1 MDVVGSITGF
11 FRSILWAIIYLLLW
25 VTDTIWQVVMKIAT
39 LDFFEKGNV
48 AEWFTAIS
56 GIIIMFVVFRVV
68 KIMVKFMTS
77 EEYRTRLDPIHLI
90 FMIGVASFSIAFAPI
105 GYQYLN
111 NVAITSV
118 KEMSNFAPSDAGIN
132 NSRNAKISDILVE
145 ASSINLT
152 GDSET
157 GSLDQQIKQLDKD
170 IARYQK
176 EIEQAEA
183 EKKKSQPGDAT
194 WNGAN
199 QVITKNNELIK
210 EAKATKK
217 ELQKKKN
224 GVDIYDSNGFD
235 INAEDS
241 DGNYMYFSSWT
252 SLFFMIGVAFLGF
265 RTFLGVALS
274 IGKRSILICIQ
285 YLLAPYAIASL
296 IDSESKDFE
305 TWVRMIAGNFM
316 INFVQIYGCYFVLY
330 MINSNIIQSALGGDM
345 VGILAKII
353 LLIAGFMAIENIPSY
368 VGRILGG
375 SSSTVGQAWS
385 EAQGVGKM
393 GLGAGSFATGAM
405 LGSVGTVASMV
416 GGGIAGFSSTQ
427 GAGSRALA
435 TASGVASGMSRSA
448 SAVSAGMRGRRSSA
462 SIGAGIISS
471 GARALGQSV
480 VGAGVSSAERKAG
493 IASTDA
499 GVSSAER
506 KAGIASTDAGVQASS
521 QSSSTAGADISAS
534 VGGGFSGMYSGDD
547 ELSDVQIAE
556 AESAGMDTSGM
567 SRVEYDANSQ
577 AFGIEQ
583 GYAPAEEQVRNENS
597 NPARSAGQQAY
608 NAQAQQRL
616 GSKKS
621 QHTAGNVNTQIRN
634 QRIVDDT
641 NHRKE
646 R

>member
-375 SSSTVGQAWS
+375 SSSTVGQAWN
-385 EAQGVGKM
+385 EAQGVGRM
-393 GLGAGSFATGAM
+393 GLSAGSFATGAM

-427 GAGSRALA
+427 GAGARTLA
-435 TASGVASGMSRSA
+435 TASGIASGVARSA
-448 SAVSAGMRGRRSSA
+448 SAVSTGMKGRRSSA
-462 SIGAGIISS
+462 SIGAGIISKGS
-471 GARALGQSV
+471 RALGQSI
-480 VGAGVSSAERKAG
+480 VGAGVSSAERRAG
-493 IASTDA
+493 IAGTGS
-499 GVSSAER
+499 GIQSA
-506 KAGIASTDAGVQASS
+506 S
-521 QSSSTAGADISAS
+521 QSSSSAGADIPA
-534 VGGGFSGMYSGDD
+534 GGGGSYSSSYSGDG
-547 ELSDVQIAE
+547 ELSDTQIAE

-567 SRVEYDANSQ
+567 NREEYDAGSQ

-583 GYAPAEEQVRNENS
+583 GCVPAEEQVRNENS

-608 NAQAQQRL
+608 NDQAQQRL

-621 QHTAGNVNTQIRN
+621 QHTAGNVNAQIRN
-634 QRIVDDT
+634 QRIADDT
-641 NHRKE
+641 ANNRKE

>member
-56 GIIIMFVVFRVV
+56 GIIILFVVFRVV
-68 KIMVKFMTS
+68 KIMIKFMTS

-157 GSLDQQIKQLDKD
+157 GSLDQQIQQLNKD

-305 TWVRMIAGNFM
+305 TWVRMIAGNFV

-375 SSSTVGQAWS
+375 SSSTVGQAWN
-385 EAQGVGKM
+385 EAQGVGRM
-393 GLGAGSFATGAM
+393 GLSAGSFATGAM
-405 LGSVGTVASMV
+405 LGSVGTVASMA
-416 GGGIAGFSSTQ
+416 GGGIAGFNSTQ
-427 GAGSRALA
+427 GAGARTLA
-435 TASGVASGMSRSA
+435 TASGIASGVARSA
-448 SAVSAGMRGRRSSA
+448 SAVSTGMKGRRSSA
-462 SIGAGIISS
+462 SIGAGIISKGS
-471 GARALGQSV
+471 RALGQSI
-480 VGAGVSSAERKAG
+480 VGAGVSSAERRAG
-493 IASTDA
+493 IAGTGS
-499 GVSSAER
+499 GIQSA
-506 KAGIASTDAGVQASS
+506 S
-521 QSSSTAGADISAS
+521 QSSSSAGADIPA
-534 VGGGFSGMYSGDD
+534 GGGGSYSSSYSGDG
-547 ELSDVQIAE
+547 ELSDTQIAE

-567 SRVEYDANSQ
+567 NREEYDAGSQ
-577 AFGIEQ
+577 SFGLEQ
-583 GYAPAEEQVRNENS
+583 NYATAEEQVRNENS

-608 NAQAQQRL
+608 TAQAQERL
-616 GSKKS
+616 SKFNKKP
-621 QHTAGNVNTQIRN
+621 QHTAGAVNSQIRN

-641 NHRKE
+641 ADHRKE

>member
-375 SSSTVGQAWS
+375 SSSTVGQAWN
-385 EAQGVGKM
+385 EAQGVGRM
-393 GLGAGSFATGAM
+393 GLSAGSFATGAM

-427 GAGSRALA
+427 GAGARTLA
-435 TASGVASGMSRSA
+435 TASGIASGVARSA
-448 SAVSAGMRGRRSSA
+448 SAVSTGMKGRRSSA
-462 SIGAGIISS
+462 SIGAGIISKGS
-471 GARALGQSV
+471 RTLGQSI
-480 VGAGVSSAERKAG
+480 VGAGVSSAERRAG
-493 IASTDA
+493 IAGTGS
-499 GVSSAER
+499 GIQSA
-506 KAGIASTDAGVQASS
+506 S
-521 QSSSTAGADISAS
+521 QSSSSAGADIPA
-534 VGGGFSGMYSGDD
+534 GGGGSYSSSYSGDG
-547 ELSDVQIAE
+547 ELSDTQIAE

-567 SRVEYDANSQ
+567 NREEYDAGSQ

-583 GYAPAEEQVRNENS
+583 GSVPAEEQVRNENS

-608 NAQAQQRL
+608 NDQAQQRL

-621 QHTAGNVNTQIRN
+621 QHTAGNVNAQIRN
-634 QRIVDDT
+634 QRIVDDAV
-641 NHRKE
+641 NNRKE

>member
-118 KEMSNFAPSDAGIN
+118 KQMSNFAPSDSGIN

-183 EKKKSQPGDAT
+183 EKKKSQPGDAV

-235 INAEDS
+235 INAEDT

-375 SSSTVGQAWS
+375 SSATVGQAWN
-385 EAQGVGKM
+385 EAQGVGRM
-393 GLGAGSFATGAM
+393 GIGAGSFATGAM

-416 GGGIAGFSSTQ
+416 GGGIAGFRSTQ
-427 GAGSRALA
+427 GAGARTLA
-435 TASGVASGMSRSA
+435 TANGLASGVARSA
-448 SAVSAGMRGRRSSA
+448 SAISAGMRGRRSSA
-462 SIGAGIISS
+462 SIGAGILSSGVGGITQAVRGTGGQQSSQISS
-471 GARALGQSV
+471 TGETGTPPR
-480 VGAGVSSAERKAG
+480 
-493 IASTDA
+493 
-499 GVSSAER
+499 
-506 KAGIASTDAGVQASS
+506 
-521 QSSSTAGADISAS
+521 
-534 VGGGFSGMYSGDD
+534 GGGHSSGYSGDG
-547 ELSDVQIAE
+547 ELSDIQIAE
-556 AESAGMDTSGM
+556 AESAGMDVTGVSPK
-567 SRVEYDANSQ
+567 EYYAESQ
-577 AFGIEQ
+577 SHGIEQ
-583 GYAPAEEQVRNENS
+583 LGPTAEEKVKYEDG

-608 NAQAQQRL
+608 KAQAQERL
-616 GSKKS
+616 TSLYKENG
-621 QHTAGNVNTQIRN
+621 HTAGNMNSQIRN
-634 QRIVDDT
+634 QRIADDT
-641 NHRKE
+641 ANNRKE

>member
-183 EKKKSQPGDAT
+183 EKKKSQPGDAA

-252 SLFFMIGVAFLGF
+252 SLFFMIGIAFLGF

-375 SSSTVGQAWS
+375 SSSTVGQAWN
-385 EAQGVGKM
+385 EAQGVGRM
-393 GLGAGSFATGAM
+393 GLSAGSFATGAM

-427 GAGSRALA
+427 GAGARTLA
-435 TASGVASGMSRSA
+435 TASGIASGVARSA
-448 SAVSAGMRGRRSSA
+448 SAVSTGMKGRRSSA
-462 SIGAGIISS
+462 SIGAGIISKGS
-471 GARALGQSV
+471 RALGQSI
-480 VGAGVSSAERKAG
+480 VGAGVSSAERRAG
-493 IASTDA
+493 IAGTGS
-499 GVSSAER
+499 GIQSA
-506 KAGIASTDAGVQASS
+506 S
-521 QSSSTAGADISAS
+521 QSSSSAGADIPA
-534 VGGGFSGMYSGDD
+534 GGGGSYSSSYSGDG
-547 ELSDVQIAE
+547 ELSDTQIAE

-567 SRVEYDANSQ
+567 NREEYDAGSQ

-583 GYAPAEEQVRNENS
+583 GYASAEEQVRNENS

-608 NAQAQQRL
+608 NNQAQQRL

-621 QHTAGNVNTQIRN
+621 LHTAGNVNAQIRN
-634 QRIVDDT
+634 QRIVDDAV
-641 NHRKE
+641 NNNRKE

>member
-183 EKKKSQPGDAT
+183 EKKKSQPGDAA

-375 SSSTVGQAWS
+375 SSATVGQAWN
-385 EAQGVGKM
+385 EAQGVGRM

-405 LGSVGTVASMV
+405 LGSVGTVASMI
-416 GGGIAGFSSTQ
+416 GGGIAGFRSTQ
-427 GAGSRALA
+427 GAGARTLA
-435 TASGVASGMSRSA
+435 TANGLASGVARSA

-462 SIGAGIISS
+462 SIGAGILSS
-471 GARALGQSV
+471 GVGGITQAVR
-480 VGAGVSSAERKAG
+480 GAGG
-493 IASTDA
+493 Q
-499 GVSSAER
+499 
-506 KAGIASTDAGVQASS
+506 QASQVS
-521 QSSSTAGADISAS
+521 NTGETGTPPR
-534 VGGGFSGMYSGDD
+534 GGGHSTGYSGDG
-547 ELSDVQIAE
+547 ELSDTQIAE
-556 AESAGMDTSGM
+556 AESAGMDVTGM
-567 SRVEYDANSQ
+567 SSEEYYAESQ
-577 AFGIEQ
+577 SHSIEQ
-583 GYAPAEEQVRNENS
+583 FDPTAEEKVKYEDN

-608 NAQAQQRL
+608 KAQAQDRL
-616 GSKKS
+616 TDLYKENG
-621 QHTAGNVNTQIRN
+621 HTAGNVNSQIRN

>member
-39 LDFFEKGNV
+39 LDIFEKGNV

-118 KEMSNFAPSDAGIN
+118 KQMSNFAPSDADIN

-183 EKKKSQPGDAT
+183 EKKKSQPGDAA

-265 RTFLGVALS
+265 RTFLGLALS

-435 TASGVASGMSRSA
+435 TASGIASGMSRSA

-499 GVSSAER
+499 GV
-506 KAGIASTDAGVQASS
+506 QASS
-521 QSSSTAGADISAS
+521 QSSSFAGADIPA
-534 VGGGFSGMYSGDD
+534 GGGGSYSSSYSGDG
-547 ELSDVQIAE
+547 ELSDTQIAE

-567 SRVEYDANSQ
+567 NREEYDAGSQ
-577 AFGIEQ
+577 AIGIEQ
-583 GYAPAEEQVRNENS
+583 GYVSAEEQVRNENS

-608 NAQAQQRL
+608 NDQAQQRL

>member
-132 NSRNAKISDILVE
+132 NSRNAKISSILVE

-157 GSLDQQIKQLDKD
+157 GSIEQQIQQIDKD
-170 IARYQK
+170 IARYEK

-183 EKKKSQPGDAT
+183 DKKKSQPNSAV

-199 QVITKNNELIK
+199 QTITKNRELIK

-217 ELQKKKN
+217 ELQKKT
-224 GVDIYDSNGFD
+224 GVDIYNSSGFD

-241 DGNYMYFSSWT
+241 DGNYIYFPSWT
-252 SLFFMIGVAFLGF
+252 SLFFMMGIAFLGF

-296 IDSESKDFE
+296 IDSESKGFE

-330 MINSNIIQSALGGDM
+330 MINSNIIHSALGGDM

-353 LLIAGFMAIENIPSY
+353 LLIAGFMAIENIPSF

-375 SSSTVGQAWS
+375 SSSTVGQAWN
-385 EAQGVGKM
+385 EAQGVGRM

-416 GGGIAGFSSTQ
+416 GGGIAGFNSTQ
-427 GAGSRALA
+427 GAGARTLA
-435 TASGVASGMSRSA
+435 TASGIASGVTRSA
-448 SAVSAGMRGRRSSA
+448 SAVSMGRRNKRSFA
-462 SIGAGIISS
+462 SIGAGILSS
-471 GARALGQSV
+471 GGSTLGHSIT
-480 VGAGVSSAERKAG
+480 GAGVSSAEGKVG
-493 IASTDA
+493 IAGT
-499 GVSSAER
+499 G
-506 KAGIASTDAGVQASS
+506 AGVQSTS
-521 QSSSTAGADISAS
+521 QSSSSAGADIPA
-534 VGGGFSGMYSGDD
+534 GGGGSYSSSYSGDG

-567 SRVEYDANSQ
+567 SREEYDAGSQ
-577 AFGIEQ
+577 SFGLEQ
-583 GYAPAEEQVRNENS
+583 NYATAEEQVRNENS
-597 NPARSAGQQAY
+597 NPASSAGQRAY
-608 NAQAQQRL
+608 TAQAQERL
-616 GSKKS
+616 AKFNKKS
-621 QHTAGNVNTQIRN
+621 QHTAGAVNSQIRN
-634 QRIVDDT
+634 QRIIDDAA

>member
-118 KEMSNFAPSDAGIN
+118 KEMSNFAPSDADIN
-132 NSRNAKISDILVE
+132 NSRNAKISNILVE

-176 EIEQAEA
+176 EIEQAKA
-183 EKKKSQPGDAT
+183 EKKKSQPGDAV

-199 QVITKNNELIK
+199 QTITKNRELIK
-210 EAKATKK
+210 EAEATKK
-217 ELQKKKN
+217 QLSDKKDLN
-224 GVDIYDSNGFD
+224 IYDSNGFD

-252 SLFFMIGVAFLGF
+252 SLFFMIGIAFFGF

-375 SSSTVGQAWS
+375 SSATVGQAWN

-416 GGGIAGFSSTQ
+416 GGGIAGFNSTQ

-435 TASGVASGMSRSA
+435 TASGIASGMSRSA

-499 GVSSAER
+499 GV
-506 KAGIASTDAGVQASS
+506 QASS
-521 QSSSTAGADISAS
+521 QSSSSAGADIPA
-534 VGGGFSGMYSGDD
+534 GGGGSYSSSYSGDG
-547 ELSDVQIAE
+547 ELSDTQIAE
-556 AESAGMDTSGM
+556 AESTGMDTSGM
-567 SRVEYDANSQ
+567 NREEYDAGSQ

-583 GYAPAEEQVRNENS
+583 GYVSAEEQVRNENS

-608 NAQAQQRL
+608 NDQAQQRL

>member
-118 KEMSNFAPSDAGIN
+118 KQMSNFAPSDSGIN

-183 EKKKSQPGDAT
+183 EKKKSQPGDAA

-435 TASGVASGMSRSA
+435 TASGIASGMSRSA

-499 GVSSAER
+499 GV
-506 KAGIASTDAGVQASS
+506 QASS

-534 VGGGFSGMYSGDD
+534 GGGGFSGGFSGMYSGDD

-567 SRVEYDANSQ
+567 SREEYDANSQ
-577 AFGIEQ
+577 AFSIEQ
-583 GYAPAEEQVRNENS
+583 GYAPAEEQVLNENS

-608 NAQAQQRL
+608 NDQAQQRL

>member
-25 VTDTIWQVVMKIAT
+25 VTDTIWQVVMKIAA

-118 KEMSNFAPSDAGIN
+118 KEMSNFAPSDADIN

-176 EIEQAEA
+176 EIEQAKA
-183 EKKKSQPGDAT
+183 EKKKSQPGDAV

-199 QVITKNNELIK
+199 QTITKNRELIK
-210 EAKATKK
+210 EAEATKK
-217 ELQKKKN
+217 QLSDKKGLN
-224 GVDIYDSNGFD
+224 IYDSNGFD

-252 SLFFMIGVAFLGF
+252 SLFFMIGIAFLGF

-330 MINSNIIQSALGGDM
+330 MINSNIIHSALGGDM

-375 SSSTVGQAWS
+375 SSATVGQAWN

-435 TASGVASGMSRSA
+435 TASGIASGMSRSA

-499 GVSSAER
+499 GV
-506 KAGIASTDAGVQASS
+506 QASS
-521 QSSSTAGADISAS
+521 QSSSSAGADIPA
-534 VGGGFSGMYSGDD
+534 GGGGSYSSSYSGDG
-547 ELSDVQIAE
+547 ELSDTQIAE

-567 SRVEYDANSQ
+567 NREEYDAGSQ
-577 AFGIEQ
+577 AVGIEQ
-583 GYAPAEEQVRNENS
+583 GYVPAEEQVRNENS

-608 NAQAQQRL
+608 NDQAQQRL

>member
-118 KEMSNFAPSDAGIN
+118 KQMSNFAPSDSGIN

-183 EKKKSQPGDAT
+183 EKKKSQPGDAA

-375 SSSTVGQAWS
+375 SSATVGQAWN

-435 TASGVASGMSRSA
+435 TASGIASGMSRSA
-448 SAVSAGMRGRRSSA
+448 SAVSTGMRGRRSSA

-499 GVSSAER
+499 GV
-506 KAGIASTDAGVQASS
+506 QASS

-534 VGGGFSGMYSGDD
+534 GGGGFSGMYSGDD

-556 AESAGMDTSGM
+556 AESVGMDTSGM
-567 SRVEYDANSQ
+567 SREEYDANSQ

-583 GYAPAEEQVRNENS
+583 RCAPAEEQVLNENS

-621 QHTAGNVNTQIRN
+621 QHTAGNVNSQIRN
-634 QRIVDDT
+634 QRIADDT
-641 NHRKE
+641 ANNRKE

>member
-11 FRSILWAIIYLLLW
+11 FRNILWSIIYLLLW

-118 KEMSNFAPSDAGIN
+118 KQMSNFAPSDADIN
-132 NSRNAKISDILVE
+132 NSRNARISDILIE

-157 GSLDQQIKQLDKD
+157 GSIDQQIKQLDKD

-183 EKKKSQPGDAT
+183 DKKKSQPGDAI

-199 QVITKNNELIK
+199 QTITKNNELIK
-210 EAKATKK
+210 EAKATRK

-224 GVDIYDSNGFD
+224 GVDIYDSSGFD

-375 SSSTVGQAWS
+375 SSSTVGQAWN
-385 EAQGVGKM
+385 EAQGVGRM
-393 GLGAGSFATGAM
+393 GLSAGSFATGAM
-405 LGSVGTVASMV
+405 LGSAGTVASMV
-416 GGGIAGFSSTQ
+416 GGGITGFNSTQ
-427 GAGSRALA
+427 GAGARTLA
-435 TASGVASGMSRSA
+435 TARGIASGVSNSA
-448 SAVSAGMRGRRSSA
+448 MAVSAGMRGRRNSA
-462 SIGAGIISS
+462 SIGAGIISAGS
-471 GARALGQSV
+471 RALGQSI

-493 IASTDA
+493 IAGT
-499 GVSSAER
+499 G
-506 KAGIASTDAGVQASS
+506 AGVQSAT
-521 QSSSTAGADISAS
+521 QSSSTAGADALAAGS
-534 VGGGFSGMYSGDD
+534 GGGYSGSYSGDG
-547 ELSDVQIAE
+547 EPSDVQIAE
-556 AESAGMDTSGM
+556 AESVGMDTSGM
-567 SRVEYDANSQ
+567 SREEYEASSQ
-577 AFGIEQ
+577 AYSAEQ
-583 GYAPAEEQVRNENS
+583 NLAPAEEQVRHEDI
-597 NPARSAGQQAY
+597 NPASSAGQQAY

-616 GSKKS
+616 GSKRS
-621 QHTAGNVNTQIRN
+621 QHTAGNMNSQIRN

-641 NHRKE
+641 ANHRKE

>member
-183 EKKKSQPGDAT
+183 EKKKSQPGDAA

-375 SSSTVGQAWS
+375 SSSTVGQAWN
-385 EAQGVGKM
+385 EAQGVGRM
-393 GLGAGSFATGAM
+393 GLSAGSFATGAM

-427 GAGSRALA
+427 GAGARTLA
-435 TASGVASGMSRSA
+435 TASGIASGVARSA
-448 SAVSAGMRGRRSSA
+448 SAVSTGMKGRRSSA
-462 SIGAGIISS
+462 SIGAGIISKGS
-471 GARALGQSV
+471 RALGQSI
-480 VGAGVSSAERKAG
+480 VGAGVSSAERRAG
-493 IASTDA
+493 IAGTGS
-499 GVSSAER
+499 GIQSA
-506 KAGIASTDAGVQASS
+506 S
-521 QSSSTAGADISAS
+521 QSSSSAGADIPA
-534 VGGGFSGMYSGDD
+534 GGGGSYSSSYSGDG
-547 ELSDVQIAE
+547 ELSDTQIAE

-567 SRVEYDANSQ
+567 NREEYDAGSQ
-577 AFGIEQ
+577 AFCIEQ
-583 GYAPAEEQVRNENS
+583 GYVSAEEQVRNENS

-621 QHTAGNVNTQIRN
+621 QHTAGNVNAQIRN

>member
-183 EKKKSQPGDAT
+183 EKKKSQPGDAA

-375 SSSTVGQAWS
+375 SSSTVGQAWN
-385 EAQGVGKM
+385 EAQGVGRM

-427 GAGSRALA
+427 GAGARTLA
-435 TASGVASGMSRSA
+435 TAKGLASGVARSA
-448 SAVSAGMRGRRSSA
+448 SDISAGMKGRRSSA
-462 SIGAGIISS
+462 SIGAGIISKGS
-471 GARALGQSV
+471 RALGQSI
-480 VGAGVSSAERKAG
+480 VGAGVSSAERRAG
-493 IASTDA
+493 IAGTGS
-499 GVSSAER
+499 GIQSA
-506 KAGIASTDAGVQASS
+506 S
-521 QSSSTAGADISAS
+521 QSSSSAGADIPAGA
-534 VGGGFSGMYSGDD
+534 GGIYSSSYSGDG
-547 ELSDVQIAE
+547 ELSDTQIAE

-567 SRVEYDANSQ
+567 NREEYDAGSQ
-577 AFGIEQ
+577 SFGIEQ
-583 GYAPAEEQVRNENS
+583 GYVTAEEQVRNENS

-608 NAQAQQRL
+608 NDQAQQRL

-621 QHTAGNVNTQIRN
+621 QHTAGNVNAQIRN
-634 QRIVDDT
+634 QRIVDDAA

>member
-11 FRSILWAIIYLLLW
+11 FRSILWSIIYLLLW

-118 KEMSNFAPSDAGIN
+118 KQMSNFAPSDADIN
-132 NSRNAKISDILVE
+132 NNRNARISDILVE

-157 GSLDQQIKQLDKD
+157 GSIDQQIKQLDKD

-183 EKKKSQPGDAT
+183 EKKKSQPGDAI

-199 QVITKNNELIK
+199 QTITKNNELIK
-210 EAKATKK
+210 EAKATRK

-224 GVDIYDSNGFD
+224 GVDIYDSSGFD

-375 SSSTVGQAWS
+375 SSSTVGQAWN
-385 EAQGVGKM
+385 EAQGVGRM
-393 GLGAGSFATGAM
+393 GLSAGSFATGAM
-405 LGSVGTVASMV
+405 LGSAGTVASMA
-416 GGGIAGFSSTQ
+416 GGGIAGFRSTQ
-427 GAGSRALA
+427 GAGARTLA
-435 TASGVASGMSRSA
+435 TARGIASGVSNSA
-448 SAVSAGMRGRRSSA
+448 MAVSAGMRGRRNSA
-462 SIGAGIISS
+462 SIGAGIISAGS
-471 GARALGQSV
+471 RALGQSI

-493 IASTDA
+493 IAGT
-499 GVSSAER
+499 G
-506 KAGIASTDAGVQASS
+506 AGVQSAT
-521 QSSSTAGADISAS
+521 QSSSTAGADAPAVGS
-534 VGGGFSGMYSGDD
+534 GGGYSGSYSGDG
-547 ELSDVQIAE
+547 EPSDVQIAE
-556 AESAGMDTSGM
+556 AESVGMDTSGM
-567 SRVEYDANSQ
+567 SREEYEASSQ
-577 AFGIEQ
+577 AYSAEQ
-583 GYAPAEEQVRNENS
+583 NLAPAEEQVRHEDI

-616 GSKKS
+616 GSKRS
-621 QHTAGNVNTQIRN
+621 QHTAGNMNSQIRN

-641 NHRKE
+641 ANHRKE

>member
-375 SSSTVGQAWS
+375 SSSTVGQAWN
-385 EAQGVGKM
+385 EAQGVGRM
-393 GLGAGSFATGAM
+393 GLSAGSFATGAM

-427 GAGSRALA
+427 GAGARTLA
-435 TASGVASGMSRSA
+435 TASGIASGVARSA
-448 SAVSAGMRGRRSSA
+448 SAVSTGMKGRRSSA
-462 SIGAGIISS
+462 SIGAGIISKGS
-471 GARALGQSV
+471 RALGQSI
-480 VGAGVSSAERKAG
+480 VGAGVSSAERRAG
-493 IASTDA
+493 IAGTGS
-499 GVSSAER
+499 GIQSA
-506 KAGIASTDAGVQASS
+506 S
-521 QSSSTAGADISAS
+521 QSSSSAGADIPA
-534 VGGGFSGMYSGDD
+534 GGGGSYSSSYSGDG
-547 ELSDVQIAE
+547 ELSDTQIAE

-567 SRVEYDANSQ
+567 NREEYDAGSQ

-583 GYAPAEEQVRNENS
+583 GYVSAEEQVRNENS

-608 NAQAQQRL
+608 NDQAQQRL

-621 QHTAGNVNTQIRN
+621 QHTAGNMNTQIRN

>member
-39 LDFFEKGNV
+39 LDFFKKGNV

-132 NSRNAKISDILVE
+132 NSRNTKISDILVE

-183 EKKKSQPGDAT
+183 EKKKSQPGDAA

-210 EAKATKK
+210 EAKATKR

-375 SSSTVGQAWS
+375 SSATVGQAWN
-385 EAQGVGKM
+385 EAQGVGRM
-393 GLGAGSFATGAM
+393 GIGAGSFATGAM

-416 GGGIAGFSSTQ
+416 GGGIAGFRSTQ
-427 GAGSRALA
+427 GAGARTLA
-435 TASGVASGMSRSA
+435 TANGLASGVARSA
-448 SAVSAGMRGRRSSA
+448 SAISAGMRGRRSSA
-462 SIGAGIISS
+462 SIGAGILSS
-471 GARALGQSV
+471 GVGGITQAVRGTGGQQSSQ
-480 VGAGVSSAERKAG
+480 VSSTGEIGTPSR
-493 IASTDA
+493 
-499 GVSSAER
+499 
-506 KAGIASTDAGVQASS
+506 
-521 QSSSTAGADISAS
+521 
-534 VGGGFSGMYSGDD
+534 GGGFSTGYSGDG
-547 ELSDVQIAE
+547 ELSDTQIAE
-556 AESAGMDTSGM
+556 AESAGMDVTGVSPE
-567 SRVEYDANSQ
+567 EYYAESQ
-577 AFGIEQ
+577 SHGIEQ
-583 GYAPAEEQVRNENS
+583 LDPNAEEKVKYEDS

-608 NAQAQQRL
+608 KAQAQERL
-616 GSKKS
+616 TDLYKENG
-621 QHTAGNVNTQIRN
+621 HTTGNVNSQIRN
-634 QRIVDDT
+634 QRIADDT
-641 NHRKE
+641 ASHRKE

>member
-416 GGGIAGFSSTQ
+416 GGGIAGFNSTQ

-435 TASGVASGMSRSA
+435 TASGIASGMSRSA

-493 IASTDA
+493 IAGTGS
-499 GVSSAER
+499 GIQSA
-506 KAGIASTDAGVQASS
+506 S
-521 QSSSTAGADISAS
+521 QSSSSAGADIPA
-534 VGGGFSGMYSGDD
+534 GGGGSYSSSYSGDG
-547 ELSDVQIAE
+547 ELSDTQIAE

-567 SRVEYDANSQ
+567 NREEYDAGSQ

-583 GYAPAEEQVRNENS
+583 GYVSAEEQVRNENS
-597 NPARSAGQQAY
+597 NPASSAGQQAY
-608 NAQAQQRL
+608 NDQAQQRL

-621 QHTAGNVNTQIRN
+621 QHTAVNVNAQIRN
-634 QRIVDDT
+634 QRIADDT
-641 NHRKE
+641 ANNRKE

>member
-11 FRSILWAIIYLLLW
+11 FRSILWSIIYLLLW

-118 KEMSNFAPSDAGIN
+118 KEMSNFAPSDADIN
-132 NSRNAKISDILVE
+132 NSRNAKISNILVE

-176 EIEQAEA
+176 EIEQAKA
-183 EKKKSQPGDAT
+183 EKKKSQPGDAV

-199 QVITKNNELIK
+199 QTITKNRELIK
-210 EAKATKK
+210 EAAATKK
-217 ELQKKKN
+217 QLSDKKKGLN
-224 GVDIYDSNGFD
+224 IYDSNGFD

-252 SLFFMIGVAFLGF
+252 SLFFMIGIAFLGF

-330 MINSNIIQSALGGDM
+330 MINSNIIHSALGGDM

-375 SSSTVGQAWS
+375 SSSTVGQAWN
-385 EAQGVGKM
+385 EAQGVGRM
-393 GLGAGSFATGAM
+393 GLSAGSFATGAM

-427 GAGSRALA
+427 GAGARTLA
-435 TASGVASGMSRSA
+435 TASGIASGVARSA
-448 SAVSAGMRGRRSSA
+448 SAVSTGMKGRRSSA
-462 SIGAGIISS
+462 SIGADIISKGS
-471 GARALGQSV
+471 RALGQSI
-480 VGAGVSSAERKAG
+480 VGAGVSSAERRAG
-493 IASTDA
+493 IAGTGS
-499 GVSSAER
+499 GIQSA
-506 KAGIASTDAGVQASS
+506 S
-521 QSSSTAGADISAS
+521 QSSSSAGADIPA
-534 VGGGFSGMYSGDD
+534 GGGGSYSSSYSGDG
-547 ELSDVQIAE
+547 ELSDTQIAE

-567 SRVEYDANSQ
+567 NREEYNAGSQ

-583 GYAPAEEQVRNENS
+583 GYASAEEQVRNENS

>member
-427 GAGSRALA
+427 GVGSRALA
-435 TASGVASGMSRSA
+435 TASGIASGMSRSA

-480 VGAGVSSAERKAG
+480 VG
-493 IASTDA
+493 A

-567 SRVEYDANSQ
+567 NREEYDAGSQ

-583 GYAPAEEQVRNENS
+583 GYASAEEQVRNENS

>member
-118 KEMSNFAPSDAGIN
+118 KQMSNFAPSDSGIN

-183 EKKKSQPGDAT
+183 EKKKSQPGDAA

-375 SSSTVGQAWS
+375 SSATVGQAWN

-435 TASGVASGMSRSA
+435 TASGIASGMSRSA
-448 SAVSAGMRGRRSSA
+448 SAVSTGMRGRRSSA

-499 GVSSAER
+499 GV
-506 KAGIASTDAGVQASS
+506 QASS

-534 VGGGFSGMYSGDD
+534 GGGGFSGGFSGMYSGDD

-556 AESAGMDTSGM
+556 AESVGMDTSGM
-567 SRVEYDANSQ
+567 SREEYDANSQ

-583 GYAPAEEQVRNENS
+583 RCAPAEEQVLNENS

-621 QHTAGNVNTQIRN
+621 QHTAGNVNSQIRN
-634 QRIVDDT
+634 QRIADDT
-641 NHRKE
+641 ANNRKE

>member
-118 KEMSNFAPSDAGIN
+118 KEMSNFAPSDSGIN
-132 NSRNAKISDILVE
+132 NSRNAKISSILVE

-157 GSLDQQIKQLDKD
+157 GSIEQQIQQLDKD

-183 EKKKSQPGDAT
+183 DKKKSQPNSAV

-199 QVITKNNELIK
+199 QTITKNRELIK
-210 EAKATKK
+210 EAKASKK
-217 ELQKKKN
+217 ELQKKT
-224 GVDIYDSNGFD
+224 GVDIYNSSGFD

-241 DGNYMYFSSWT
+241 DGNYIYFPSWT
-252 SLFFMIGVAFLGF
+252 SLFFMMGIAFLGF

-296 IDSESKDFE
+296 IDSESKGFE

-330 MINSNIIQSALGGDM
+330 MINSNIIHSALGGDM

-353 LLIAGFMAIENIPSY
+353 LLIAGFMAIENIPSF

-375 SSSTVGQAWS
+375 SSSTVGQAWN
-385 EAQGVGKM
+385 EAQGVGRM

-416 GGGIAGFSSTQ
+416 GGGIAGFRSTQ
-427 GAGSRALA
+427 GAGARTLA
-435 TASGVASGMSRSA
+435 TANGLASGVARSA
-448 SAVSAGMRGRRSSA
+448 SAISAGMRGRRSSA
-462 SIGAGIISS
+462 SIGAGILSSGVGGITQAVRGTGGQQSSQISS
-471 GARALGQSV
+471 TGETGTPPRGGSH
-480 VGAGVSSAERKAG
+480 
-493 IASTDA
+493 ST
-499 GVSSAER
+499 G
-506 KAGIASTDAGVQASS
+506 
-521 QSSSTAGADISAS
+521 
-534 VGGGFSGMYSGDD
+534 YSGDG
-547 ELSDVQIAE
+547 ELSDTQIAE
-556 AESAGMDTSGM
+556 AESAGMDTDGM
-567 SRVEYDANSQ
+567 NREEYDASSQ
-577 AFGIEQ
+577 AFSIEQ
-583 GYAPAEEQVRNENS
+583 GYAPAEEQVRTENS
-597 NPARSAGQQAY
+597 NPARSAAHQAY

-621 QHTAGNVNTQIRN
+621 QHTAGAVNSQIRN
-634 QRIVDDT
+634 QRIVDDAA

-646 R
+646 S

>member
-118 KEMSNFAPSDAGIN
+118 KEMSNFAPSDSGIN
-132 NSRNAKISDILVE
+132 NSRNAKISSILVE

-157 GSLDQQIKQLDKD
+157 GSIEQQIQQLDKD

-183 EKKKSQPGDAT
+183 DKKKSQPNSAV

-199 QVITKNNELIK
+199 QTITKNRELIK
-210 EAKATKK
+210 EAKASKK
-217 ELQKKKN
+217 ELQKKT
-224 GVDIYDSNGFD
+224 GVDIYNSSGFD

-241 DGNYMYFSSWT
+241 DGNYIYFPSWT
-252 SLFFMIGVAFLGF
+252 SLFFMMGIAFLGF

-296 IDSESKDFE
+296 IDSESKGFE

-330 MINSNIIQSALGGDM
+330 MINSNIIHSALGGDM

-353 LLIAGFMAIENIPSY
+353 LLIAGFMAIENIPSF

-375 SSSTVGQAWS
+375 SSSTVGQAWN
-385 EAQGVGKM
+385 EAQGVGRM

-416 GGGIAGFSSTQ
+416 GGGIAGFRSTQ
-427 GAGSRALA
+427 GAGARTLA
-435 TASGVASGMSRSA
+435 TANGLASGVARSA
-448 SAVSAGMRGRRSSA
+448 SAISAGMRGRRSSA
-462 SIGAGIISS
+462 SIGAGILSSGVGGITQAVRGTGGQQSSQISS
-471 GARALGQSV
+471 TGETGTPPRGGSH
-480 VGAGVSSAERKAG
+480 
-493 IASTDA
+493 ST
-499 GVSSAER
+499 G
-506 KAGIASTDAGVQASS
+506 
-521 QSSSTAGADISAS
+521 
-534 VGGGFSGMYSGDD
+534 YSGDG
-547 ELSDVQIAE
+547 ELSDTQIAE
-556 AESAGMDTSGM
+556 AESAGMDTDGM
-567 SRVEYDANSQ
+567 NREEYDASSQ
-577 AFGIEQ
+577 SFSIEQ
-583 GYAPAEEQVRNENS
+583 EYAPAEEQVRTENS

-621 QHTAGNVNTQIRN
+621 QHTAGAVNSQIRN
-634 QRIVDDT
+634 QRIVDDAA

-646 R
+646 S

>member
-375 SSSTVGQAWS
+375 SSSTVGQAWN
-385 EAQGVGKM
+385 EAQGVGRM
-393 GLGAGSFATGAM
+393 GLSAGSFATGAM

-427 GAGSRALA
+427 GAGARTLA
-435 TASGVASGMSRSA
+435 TASGIASGVARSA
-448 SAVSAGMRGRRSSA
+448 SAVSTGMKGRRSSA
-462 SIGAGIISS
+462 SIGAGIISKGS
-471 GARALGQSV
+471 RALGQSI
-480 VGAGVSSAERKAG
+480 VGAGVSSAERRAG
-493 IASTDA
+493 FA
-499 GVSSAER
+499 GTGSGIQSA
-506 KAGIASTDAGVQASS
+506 S
-521 QSSSTAGADISAS
+521 QSSSSAGADIPA
-534 VGGGFSGMYSGDD
+534 GGGGSYSSSYSGDG
-547 ELSDVQIAE
+547 ELSDTQIAE

-567 SRVEYDANSQ
+567 NREEYDAGSQ

-583 GYAPAEEQVRNENS
+583 SCVPAEEQIRNEDI
-597 NPARSAGQQAY
+597 NPARSAGQQSY

-616 GSKKS
+616 GSKRS

-634 QRIVDDT
+634 QRIVDDAV
-641 NHRKE
+641 NNRKE

>member
-118 KEMSNFAPSDAGIN
+118 KEMSNFAPSDADIN
-132 NSRNAKISDILVE
+132 NSRNAKISDILVK

-157 GSLDQQIKQLDKD
+157 GSVEQQIQQLDKD

-183 EKKKSQPGDAT
+183 DKKKSQPNSAV

-199 QVITKNNELIK
+199 QTITKNRELIK

-217 ELQKKKN
+217 ELQKKI
-224 GVDIYDSNGFD
+224 GVDIYNSNGFD

-241 DGNYMYFSSWT
+241 DGNYIYFPSWT

-375 SSSTVGQAWS
+375 SSATVGQAWN
-385 EAQGVGKM
+385 EAQGVGRM

-405 LGSVGTVASMV
+405 LGSVGTVASMI
-416 GGGIAGFSSTQ
+416 GGGIAGFRSTQ
-427 GAGSRALA
+427 GAGARTLA
-435 TASGVASGMSRSA
+435 TANGLASGVARSA

-462 SIGAGIISS
+462 SIGAGILSS
-471 GARALGQSV
+471 GVGGITQAVR
-480 VGAGVSSAERKAG
+480 GAGG
-493 IASTDA
+493 Q
-499 GVSSAER
+499 
-506 KAGIASTDAGVQASS
+506 QASQVS
-521 QSSSTAGADISAS
+521 NTGETGTPPRGGGHSTA
-534 VGGGFSGMYSGDD
+534 YSGDG
-547 ELSDVQIAE
+547 ELSDTQIAE
-556 AESAGMDTSGM
+556 AESAGMDVTGM
-567 SRVEYDANSQ
+567 SSEEYYAESQ
-577 AFGIEQ
+577 SHGIEQ
-583 GYAPAEEQVRNENS
+583 LDPTAEEKVKYEDN

-608 NAQAQQRL
+608 KAQAQDRL
-616 GSKKS
+616 TDLYKENG
-621 QHTAGNVNTQIRN
+621 HTAGNVNAQIRN
-634 QRIVDDT
+634 QRIVDDAV
-641 NHRKE
+641 NNRKE

>member
-118 KEMSNFAPSDAGIN
+118 KEMSNFAPSDADIN
-132 NSRNAKISDILVE
+132 NSRNAKISDILVK

-157 GSLDQQIKQLDKD
+157 GSVEQQIQQLDKD
-170 IARYQK
+170 IARYEK
-176 EIEQAEA
+176 EIEKAEA
-183 EKKKSQPGDAT
+183 DKKKSQPNSAV

-199 QVITKNNELIK
+199 QTITKNRELIK

-217 ELQKKKN
+217 ELQKKT

-241 DGNYMYFSSWT
+241 DGNYIYFPSWT

-375 SSSTVGQAWS
+375 SSSTVGQAWN
-385 EAQGVGKM
+385 EAQGVGRM
-393 GLGAGSFATGAM
+393 GLSAGSFATGAM

-427 GAGSRALA
+427 GAGARTLA
-435 TASGVASGMSRSA
+435 TASGIASGVARSA
-448 SAVSAGMRGRRSSA
+448 SAVSTGMKGRRSSA
-462 SIGAGIISS
+462 SIGAGIISKGS
-471 GARALGQSV
+471 RALGQSI
-480 VGAGVSSAERKAG
+480 VGAGVSSAERRAG
-493 IASTDA
+493 IAGTGS
-499 GVSSAER
+499 GIQSA
-506 KAGIASTDAGVQASS
+506 S
-521 QSSSTAGADISAS
+521 QSSSSAGADIPA
-534 VGGGFSGMYSGDD
+534 GGGGSYSSSYSGDG
-547 ELSDVQIAE
+547 ELSDTQIAE

-567 SRVEYDANSQ
+567 NREEYDAGSQ
-577 AFGIEQ
+577 ACGIEQ
-583 GYAPAEEQVRNENS
+583 GYVSAEEQVRNENS

-608 NAQAQQRL
+608 NDQAQQRL

-621 QHTAGNVNTQIRN
+621 QHTAGNVNAQIRN
-634 QRIVDDT
+634 QRIVDDAV
-641 NHRKE
+641 NNNRKE

>member
-56 GIIIMFVVFRVV
+56 GIIILFVVFRVV

-118 KEMSNFAPSDAGIN
+118 KQMSNFAPSDSGIN

-435 TASGVASGMSRSA
+435 TASGIASGMSRSA

-499 GVSSAER
+499 GV
-506 KAGIASTDAGVQASS
+506 QASS

-534 VGGGFSGMYSGDD
+534 GGGGFSGGFSGMYSGDD

-567 SRVEYDANSQ
+567 SREEHDANSQ

-583 GYAPAEEQVRNENS
+583 GYAPAEEQVLNENS

-621 QHTAGNVNTQIRN
+621 QHTAGNMNTQIRN

>member
-11 FRSILWAIIYLLLW
+11 FRNILWSIIYLLLW

-77 EEYRTRLDPIHLI
+77 EEYRTRLDPVHLI

-118 KEMSNFAPSDAGIN
+118 KQMSNFAPSDADIN
-132 NSRNAKISDILVE
+132 NSRNARISDILVE

-157 GSLDQQIKQLDKD
+157 GSIDQQIKQLDKD

-183 EKKKSQPGDAT
+183 DKKKSQPGDAI

-199 QVITKNNELIK
+199 QTITKNNELIK
-210 EAKATKK
+210 EARATKNK
-217 ELQKKKN
+217 LQKKKN
-224 GVDIYDSNGFD
+224 GVDIYDSSGFD

-265 RTFLGVALS
+265 RTFFGVALS

-330 MINSNIIQSALGGDM
+330 MINSNIIHSALGGDM

-375 SSSTVGQAWS
+375 SSSTVGQAWN
-385 EAQGVGKM
+385 EAQGVGRM
-393 GLGAGSFATGAM
+393 GLSAGSFATGAM
-405 LGSVGTVASMV
+405 LGSAGTVASMV
-416 GGGIAGFSSTQ
+416 GGGITGFNSTQ
-427 GAGSRALA
+427 GAGARTLA
-435 TASGVASGMSRSA
+435 TARGIASGVSNSA
-448 SAVSAGMRGRRSSA
+448 MAVSAGMRGRRNSA
-462 SIGAGIISS
+462 SIGAGIISAGS
-471 GARALGQSV
+471 RALGQSI

-493 IASTDA
+493 IAGT
-499 GVSSAER
+499 G
-506 KAGIASTDAGVQASS
+506 AGVQSAS
-521 QSSSTAGADISAS
+521 QSSSTAGADIPT
-534 VGGGFSGMYSGDD
+534 GGGGSYSSSYSGDG
-547 ELSDVQIAE
+547 ELSDTQIAE

-567 SRVEYDANSQ
+567 SQAEYFAESQ
-577 AFGIEQ
+577 AHGIEQ
-583 GYAPAEEQVRNENS
+583 LSPTAEEKVRNEDS

-641 NHRKE
+641 NYGKE

>member
-118 KEMSNFAPSDAGIN
+118 KQMSNFAPSDSGIN
-132 NSRNAKISDILVE
+132 NSKNAKISDILVE

-183 EKKKSQPGDAT
+183 EKKKSQPGDAA

-375 SSSTVGQAWS
+375 SSATVGQAWN

-435 TASGVASGMSRSA
+435 TASGIASGMSRSA

-462 SIGAGIISS
+462 SIGAGILSS
-471 GARALGQSV
+471 GVGGITQAVRGTGGQQSSQ
-480 VGAGVSSAERKAG
+480 VSSTGETG
-493 IASTDA
+493 IPSRGRGLST
-499 GVSSAER
+499 G
-506 KAGIASTDAGVQASS
+506 
-521 QSSSTAGADISAS
+521 
-534 VGGGFSGMYSGDD
+534 YSGDG
-547 ELSDVQIAE
+547 ELSDTQIAE
-556 AESAGMDTSGM
+556 AESAGMDVTGVSPE
-567 SRVEYDANSQ
+567 EYYAESQ
-577 AFGIEQ
+577 SHGIEQ
-583 GYAPAEEQVRNENS
+583 LDPTAEEKVKYEDS

-608 NAQAQQRL
+608 NDQAQQRL

-621 QHTAGNVNTQIRN
+621 QHTAGNVNSQIRN
-634 QRIVDDT
+634 QRIADDT
-641 NHRKE
+641 ANNRKE

>member
-118 KEMSNFAPSDAGIN
+118 KEMSNFAPSDSGIN
-132 NSRNAKISDILVE
+132 NSRNAKISSILVE

-183 EKKKSQPGDAT
+183 DKKKSQPNSAV

-199 QVITKNNELIK
+199 QTITKNRELIK
-210 EAKATKK
+210 EAKASKK
-217 ELQKKKN
+217 ELQKKT
-224 GVDIYDSNGFD
+224 GVDIYNSSGFD

-241 DGNYMYFSSWT
+241 DGNYIYFPSWT
-252 SLFFMIGVAFLGF
+252 SLFFMMGIAFLGF

-296 IDSESKDFE
+296 IDSESKGFE

-330 MINSNIIQSALGGDM
+330 MINSNIIHSALGGDM

-353 LLIAGFMAIENIPSY
+353 LLIAGFMAIENIPSF

-375 SSSTVGQAWS
+375 SSSTVGQAWN
-385 EAQGVGKM
+385 EAQGVGRM

-416 GGGIAGFSSTQ
+416 GGGIAGFRSTQ
-427 GAGSRALA
+427 GAGARTLA
-435 TASGVASGMSRSA
+435 TANGLASGVARSA
-448 SAVSAGMRGRRSSA
+448 SAISAGMRGRRSSA
-462 SIGAGIISS
+462 SIGAGILSSGVGGITQAVRGTGGQQSSQISS
-471 GARALGQSV
+471 TGETGTPPRGGSH
-480 VGAGVSSAERKAG
+480 
-493 IASTDA
+493 ST
-499 GVSSAER
+499 G
-506 KAGIASTDAGVQASS
+506 
-521 QSSSTAGADISAS
+521 
-534 VGGGFSGMYSGDD
+534 YSGDG
-547 ELSDVQIAE
+547 ELSDTQIAE
-556 AESAGMDTSGM
+556 AESVGMDTDGM
-567 SRVEYDANSQ
+567 NREEYDASSQ
-577 AFGIEQ
+577 AFSIEQ
-583 GYAPAEEQVRNENS
+583 GYAPAEEQVRTENS

-621 QHTAGNVNTQIRN
+621 QHTAGAVNSQIRN
-634 QRIVDDT
+634 QRIVDDAA

-646 R
+646 S

>member
-11 FRSILWAIIYLLLW
+11 FRSILWAIIYLFLW

-118 KEMSNFAPSDAGIN
+118 KEMSNFAPSDADIN

-176 EIEQAEA
+176 EIEQAKA
-183 EKKKSQPGDAT
+183 EKKKSQPGDAV

-199 QVITKNNELIK
+199 QTITKNRELIK
-210 EAKATKK
+210 EAEATKK
-217 ELQKKKN
+217 QLSDKKKGLN
-224 GVDIYDSNGFD
+224 IYDSNGFD

-252 SLFFMIGVAFLGF
+252 SLFFMIGIAFLGF

-330 MINSNIIQSALGGDM
+330 MINSNIIHSALGGDM

-375 SSSTVGQAWS
+375 SSATVGQAWN

-435 TASGVASGMSRSA
+435 TASGIASGMSRSA

-499 GVSSAER
+499 GV
-506 KAGIASTDAGVQASS
+506 QASS
-521 QSSSTAGADISAS
+521 QSSSSAGADIPA
-534 VGGGFSGMYSGDD
+534 GGGGSYSSSYSGDG
-547 ELSDVQIAE
+547 ELSDTQIAE

-567 SRVEYDANSQ
+567 NREEYDAGSQ
-577 AFGIEQ
+577 ALGIAQ
-583 GYAPAEEQVRNENS
+583 GYVPAEEQVRNENS

-608 NAQAQQRL
+608 NDQAQQRL

>member
-118 KEMSNFAPSDAGIN
+118 KQMSNFAPSDSGIN

-183 EKKKSQPGDAT
+183 EKKKSQPGDAA

-375 SSSTVGQAWS
+375 SSATVGQAWN

-435 TASGVASGMSRSA
+435 TASGIASGMSRSA

-499 GVSSAER
+499 GV
-506 KAGIASTDAGVQASS
+506 QALS
-521 QSSSTAGADISAS
+521 QSSSSAGADIPA
-534 VGGGFSGMYSGDD
+534 GGGGSYSSSYSGDG
-547 ELSDVQIAE
+547 ELSDTQIAE

-567 SRVEYDANSQ
+567 NREEYDAGSQ
-577 AFGIEQ
+577 AFSIEQ
-583 GYAPAEEQVRNENS
+583 SCVPAEEQVRNENS

-608 NAQAQQRL
+608 NDQAQQRL

>member
-152 GDSET
+152 GDPET

-375 SSSTVGQAWS
+375 SSSTVGQAWN
-385 EAQGVGKM
+385 EAQGVGRM
-393 GLGAGSFATGAM
+393 GLSAGSFATGAM

-427 GAGSRALA
+427 GAGARTLA
-435 TASGVASGMSRSA
+435 TASGIASGVARSA
-448 SAVSAGMRGRRSSA
+448 SAVSTGMKGRRSSA
-462 SIGAGIISS
+462 SIGAGIISKGS
-471 GARALGQSV
+471 RALGQSI
-480 VGAGVSSAERKAG
+480 VGAGVSSAERRAG
-493 IASTDA
+493 IAGTGS
-499 GVSSAER
+499 GIQSA
-506 KAGIASTDAGVQASS
+506 S
-521 QSSSTAGADISAS
+521 QSSSSAGADIPA
-534 VGGGFSGMYSGDD
+534 GGGGSYSSSYSGDG
-547 ELSDVQIAE
+547 ELSDTQIAE

-567 SRVEYDANSQ
+567 NREEYDAGSQ
-577 AFGIEQ
+577 AFSIEQ
-583 GYAPAEEQVRNENS
+583 GYVPAEEQVRNENS

-608 NAQAQQRL
+608 NDQAQQRL

-621 QHTAGNVNTQIRN
+621 QHTAGNVNAQIRN
-634 QRIVDDT
+634 QRIADDT
-641 NHRKE
+641 ANNRKE

>member
-118 KEMSNFAPSDAGIN
+118 KQMSNFAPSDSGIN

-183 EKKKSQPGDAT
+183 EKKKSQPGDAA

-210 EAKATKK
+210 EAKTTKK

-375 SSSTVGQAWS
+375 SSATVGQAWN

-435 TASGVASGMSRSA
+435 TASGIASGMSRSA

-499 GVSSAER
+499 GV
-506 KAGIASTDAGVQASS
+506 QASS
-521 QSSSTAGADISAS
+521 QSSSSAGADIPA
-534 VGGGFSGMYSGDD
+534 GGGGSYSSSYSGDG
-547 ELSDVQIAE
+547 ELSDTQIAE

-567 SRVEYDANSQ
+567 NREEYDAGSQ

-583 GYAPAEEQVRNENS
+583 GYVSAEEQVRNENS

-608 NAQAQQRL
+608 NNQAQQRL

>member
-118 KEMSNFAPSDAGIN
+118 KQMSNFAPSDSGIN

-183 EKKKSQPGDAT
+183 EKKKSQPGDAA

-435 TASGVASGMSRSA
+435 TASGIASGMSRSA

-499 GVSSAER
+499 GV
-506 KAGIASTDAGVQASS
+506 QASS

-534 VGGGFSGMYSGDD
+534 GGGGFSGGFSGMYSGDD

-567 SRVEYDANSQ
+567 NREEYDAGSQ
-577 AFGIEQ
+577 AFGIEH
-583 GYAPAEEQVRNENS
+583 GYVSAEEQVRNENS

-608 NAQAQQRL
+608 NDQAQQRL

>member
-176 EIEQAEA
+176 EIEQAKA
-183 EKKKSQPGDAT
+183 EKKKSQPGDAV

-199 QVITKNNELIK
+199 QTITKNRELIK
-210 EAKATKK
+210 EAEATKK
-217 ELQKKKN
+217 QLSDKKDLN
-224 GVDIYDSNGFD
+224 IYDSNGFD

-375 SSSTVGQAWS
+375 SSATVGQAWN

-435 TASGVASGMSRSA
+435 TASGIASGMSRSA

-499 GVSSAER
+499 GV
-506 KAGIASTDAGVQASS
+506 QASS
-521 QSSSTAGADISAS
+521 QSSSSAGADIPA
-534 VGGGFSGMYSGDD
+534 GGGGSYSSSYSGDG
-547 ELSDVQIAE
+547 ELSDTQIAE

-567 SRVEYDANSQ
+567 NREEYDAGSQ

-583 GYAPAEEQVRNENS
+583 GYVSAEEQVRNENS

-608 NAQAQQRL
+608 NDQAQQRL

>member
-118 KEMSNFAPSDAGIN
+118 KQMSNFAPSDSGIN

-176 EIEQAEA
+176 EIEQAED

-235 INAEDS
+235 INAEDT

-435 TASGVASGMSRSA
+435 TASGIASGMSRSA

-499 GVSSAER
+499 GV
-506 KAGIASTDAGVQASS
+506 QASS
-521 QSSSTAGADISAS
+521 QSSSSAGADIPA
-534 VGGGFSGMYSGDD
+534 GGGGSYSSSYSGDG
-547 ELSDVQIAE
+547 ELSDTQIAE

-567 SRVEYDANSQ
+567 NREEYDAGSQ

-583 GYAPAEEQVRNENS
+583 SCVSAEEQVRNENS

-608 NAQAQQRL
+608 NDQAQQRL

>member
-183 EKKKSQPGDAT
+183 EKKKSQPGDAA

-375 SSSTVGQAWS
+375 SSATVGQAWN
-385 EAQGVGKM
+385 EAQGVGRM
-393 GLGAGSFATGAM
+393 GIGAGSFATGAM

-416 GGGIAGFSSTQ
+416 GGGIAGFRSTQ
-427 GAGSRALA
+427 GTGARTLA
-435 TASGVASGMSRSA
+435 TAKGLASGVARSA
-448 SAVSAGMRGRRSSA
+448 SDISAGMKGRKSSA
-462 SIGAGIISS
+462 SIGAGILSS
-471 GARALGQSV
+471 GVGGITQAVR
-480 VGAGVSSAERKAG
+480 GAGG
-493 IASTDA
+493 Q
-499 GVSSAER
+499 
-506 KAGIASTDAGVQASS
+506 QASQVS
-521 QSSSTAGADISAS
+521 NTGETGTPPR
-534 VGGGFSGMYSGDD
+534 VGGHSSGYSGDG
-547 ELSDVQIAE
+547 ELSDTQIAE
-556 AESAGMDTSGM
+556 AESAGMDVTGM
-567 SRVEYDANSQ
+567 SPEEYYAESQ
-577 AFGIEQ
+577 SHGIEQ
-583 GYAPAEEQVRNENS
+583 LDPTAEEKVKYEDN

-608 NAQAQQRL
+608 KAQAQERL
-616 GSKKS
+616 TDLYKENG
-621 QHTAGNVNTQIRN
+621 HTAGNVNSQIRN
-634 QRIVDDT
+634 QRIADDT
-641 NHRKE
+641 ANHRKE